1 MKYIFILFIILILF
15 LIFLCYLI
23 PEYLGLCNFIVLS
36 ITLLV
41 LIRYA
46 FDTYNIAKINYKMWE
61 QGAFLGVTYNINF
74 IENNCRTIIRIIN
87 TSNLSITATVNCN
100 LKINDIEIQ
109 SYPQFDGTRK
119 WKIQPMESV
128 QEWFELEDLFKKII
142 MI

>member
-1 MKYIFILFIILILF
+1 
-15 LIFLCYLI
+15 
-23 PEYLGLCNFIVLS
+23 LGVCNFIVLS